1 MPKNRKPRNGSLL
14 RPLAEIDSER
24 ERLPVDRVELSAE
37 ERTLLK
43 DPEWID
49 EDEADAI
56 LIERIIQKEGHT
68 AIPFRE
74 YLRRNGRTVED

>member
-1 MPKNRKPRNGSLL
+1 MPKSPKPRNGSLL

-37 ERTLLK
+37 ERALLK
-43 DPEWID
+43 DPDWID

-56 LIERIIQKEGHT
+56 LAMRIDREEEGQE
-68 AIPFRE
+68 IPFRD
-74 YLRRNGRTVED
+74 YLKSRGRTVAD